1 MTNPQYRGRWGQPP
15 EASTE
20 PVEPREELAPLPPT
34 LITEAP
40 QRAARPIGRA
50 GFRALAPQIAR
61 AVHGLKKKH
70 GIGNIAKACDV
81 TTNTIRS
88 AMSGV
93 GMKLSTLEKLADVA
107 GWSVEIRDEKGTLI
121 VRS

>member
-1 MTNPQYRGRWGQPP
+1 MTQPSYRSAWATPAEAPRRPVELPEEPEAHSPP
-15 EASTE
+15 EV
-20 PVEPREELAPLPPT
+20 P
-34 LITEAP
+34 EAP
-40 QRAARPIGRA
+40 QRVARPIGRA

-61 AVHGLKKKH
+61 AVHKLKAKH
-70 GIGNIAKACDV
+70 GIGNIAKACDC

-93 GMKLSTLEKLADVA
+93 GMKLSTLEKLADTA
-107 GWSVEIRDEKGTLI
+107 GWSVEIRDEQGKVI